1 MKPQILHGP
10 VVASSRKKLSEIKQ
24 KFSDNVVVFEK
35 GSDPKVILAE
45 LQTVSIFED
54 NRLVVVENPPVEFLE
69 NVLRITYHV
78 SLVFWF
84 DKEIDVKKIPQ
95 GFEVLFFPEAKEA
108 SIFPLL
114 DLLGNKKPQ
123 AFIELNKTRPDGS
136 DTQYL
141 LTMIFYLL
149 RSLAVPPKNAP
160 PFVKQK
166 IAKQRSNFT
175 DEELVDL
182 YKYVLE
188 NDYKIKMGLIEPTQ
202 AEFNI
207 ISKFVN

>member
-69 NVLRITYHV
+69 NVLRITYRV

-84 DKEIDVKKIPQ
+84 DKEIDVKK
-95 GFEVLFFPEAKEA
+95 K
-108 SIFPLL
+108 STR
-114 DLLGNKKPQ
+114 
-123 AFIELNKTRPDGS
+123 LNS
-136 DTQYL
+136 
-141 LTMIFYLL
+141 
-149 RSLAVPPKNAP
+149 
-160 PFVKQK
+160 
-166 IAKQRSNFT
+166 
-175 DEELVDL
+175 
-182 YKYVLE
+182 
-188 NDYKIKMGLIEPTQ
+188 
-202 AEFNI
+202 
-207 ISKFVN
+207 

>member
-1 MKPQILHGP
+1 MKPKFVQGP

-114 DLLGNKKPQ
+114 DLLGSKNPK
-123 AFIELNKTRPDGS
+123 AFVELEKTRPDGS

-141 LTMIFYLL
+141 ITMIFYLL
-149 RSLAVPPKNAP
+149 RSLMVPPKNAP

-166 IAKQRSNFT
+166 IAKQRANFT
-175 DEELVDL
+175 DGELVDL
-182 YKYVLE
+182 HKFVLE
-188 NDYKIKMGLIEPTQ
+188 SDYKIKMGLIEPQQ

-207 ISKFVN
+207 ISKFVI

>member
-1 MKPQILHGP
+1 M
-10 VVASSRKKLSEIKQ
+10 
-24 KFSDNVVVFEK
+24 
-35 GSDPKVILAE
+35 
-45 LQTVSIFED
+45 
-54 NRLVVVENPPVEFLE
+54 
-69 NVLRITYHV
+69 
-78 SLVFWF
+78 
-84 DKEIDVKKIPQ
+84 
-95 GFEVLFFPEAKEA
+95 
-108 SIFPLL
+108 
-114 DLLGNKKPQ
+114 GNKKPQ